1 MGSDPTRLTSVVS
14 RDIGD
19 SVCQRVGLIAG
30 CASTDDRVDQA
41 ARSGLERDDG
51 DLPLVDDRQHPA
63 ARMGRTDV
71 EVLQTAC
78 AAQRDRGPAVGGV
91 AAETEVACCATPGRL

>member
-1 MGSDPTRLTSVVS
+1 MT
-14 RDIGD
+14 
-19 SVCQRVGLIAG
+19 
-30 CASTDDRVDQA
+30 QA
-41 ARSGLERDDG
+41 ARSGLKHRVDG

-71 EVLQTAC
+71 EVVEQAR

-91 AAETEVACCATPGRL
+91 AAETEVAGRATAGRL